1 MQQFPVN
8 NFKFKFKLRHVMYN
22 HLCMCCSGSIEKS
35 HGIKKVTESGSAV
48 QSVSQFSRGRVDAL
62 EGDPRQII
70 QILDP
75 VAAPHLTPALL
86 LKGKLITVHCTQPGQ
101 FMSAASSILII
112 SKPPRQR
119 QAAGRGRGGGSATG
133 QMCKEVQVRSR

>member
-1 MQQFPVN
+1 M
-8 NFKFKFKLRHVMYN
+8 
-22 HLCMCCSGSIEKS
+22 
-35 HGIKKVTESGSAV
+35 
-48 QSVSQFSRGRVDAL
+48 DAL

-86 LKGKLITVHCTQPGQ
+86 LKGKLITVHCTQCTALEYQPGQ